1 VLTWIALVLTL
12 TSLFLT
18 VERTVRRRPTGIG
31 IPPLAAAQILLLIS
45 DIRDGDAIG
54 IGLVVLTMALCAG
67 WAQALR
73 VARRRRRAAGEGS

>member
-1 VLTWIALVLTL
+1 MLTWIILALIL
-12 TSLFLT
+12 TSLFVA
-18 VERTVRRRPTGIG
+18 VERVLRGRPTGIG